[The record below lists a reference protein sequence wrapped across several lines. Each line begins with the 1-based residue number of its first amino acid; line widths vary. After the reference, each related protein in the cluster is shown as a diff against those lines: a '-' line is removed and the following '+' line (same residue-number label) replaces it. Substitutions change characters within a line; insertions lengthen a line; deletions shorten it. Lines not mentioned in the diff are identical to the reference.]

1 MGEEGEA
8 FKQVLVVIVLDHR
21 RSVSLK
27 QKSRGV
33 MKPCGN
39 MINQGGSGGFVPGGN
54 DAVSN
59 TVASTDAT
67 CLDKNDTFSPK
78 HLEIKNYRCSR

>member
-8 FKQVLVVIVLDHR
+8 FKQVLVVVVLDHR

-33 MKPCGN
+33 VKPCGN
-39 MINQGGSGGFVPGGN
+39 VIDQGGSGSFLPGGN
-54 DAVSN
+54 GAVSN
-59 TVASTDAT
+59 TVASADAK
-67 CLDKNDTFSPK
+67 CLDKNDTLSPK
-78 HLEIKNYRCSR
+78 HL